1 MSSKRGGIH
10 FFKTTVIGGL
20 VFLVPVVV
28 LVIILAKAAGLMMM
42 VAEPMAAWL
51 PIDAIGG
58 VALANIIA
66 ILAVVLICFIAGLI
80 ARAAILRAIVGGL
93 ESKVLSKEPGYV
105 IIKGMLSGL
114 QEDDT
119 HTLIPVLATFG
130 DTARIGL
137 EIEHLDDGRVVV
149 MTPTPPNPWSGKVQ
163 IMAHEQVKRLDLPM
177 TAYMEN
183 IERFGQGTNE
193 MFRALVHSQNPK
205 GGKNQ

>member
-1 MSSKRGGIH
+1 VKKRGGIH

-28 LVIILAKAAGLMMM
+28 LVIVLAKAAGLMMM
-42 VAEPMAAWL
+42 VAEPMAAWV

-66 ILAVVLICFIAGLI
+66 VLAVVLICFIAGLV

-93 ESKVLSKEPGYV
+93 ESKVLSKVPGYV

-130 DTARIGL
+130 GAARIGL
-137 EIEHLDDGRVVV
+137 EIERLDDGRVVV
-149 MTPTPPNPWSGKVQ
+149 MAPRSPNPWSGEVH
-163 IMAHEQVKRLDLPM
+163 IMAAEHVQPLDLPM

-193 MFRALVHSQNPK
+193 MLRSLHDSPTIEK
-205 GGKNQ
+205 GENQ

>member
-1 MSSKRGGIH
+1 MSSKKDGIH

-28 LVIILAKAAGLMMM
+28 LVMILAKAAGLMMM
-42 VAEPMAAWL
+42 VAEPMAAWV

-66 ILAVVLICFIAGLI
+66 VLAVVLICFIAGLV

-93 ESKVLSKEPGYV
+93 ESKVLSKVPGYV

-119 HTLIPVLATFG
+119 HKLIPVLATFG
-130 DTARIGL
+130 GTARVGL
-137 EIEHLDDGRVVV
+137 EIERLDDGRVVV
-149 MTPTPPNPWSGKVQ
+149 MVPKSPNPWSGEVH
-163 IMAHEQVKRLDLPM
+163 IMAPESVKCLDFPM
-177 TAYMEN
+177 AAYMEN

-193 MFRALVHSQNPK
+193 LLRALRDSPTTEN
-205 GGKNQ
+205 GENQ

>member
-1 MSSKRGGIH
+1 MSSIKGGIH

-20 VFLVPVVV
+20 VFLVPVMVFIVV
-28 LVIILAKAAGLMMM
+28 LAKAAGLMMM
-42 VAEPMAAWL
+42 VAEPMAAWV

-66 ILAVVLICFIAGLI
+66 VVAVVLICFIAGLV

-93 ESKVLSKEPGYV
+93 ESKVLSKIPGYV
-105 IIKGMLSGL
+105 IIRGMLSGL

-119 HTLIPVLATFG
+119 YKLIPVLATIG

-137 EIEHLDDGRVVV
+137 EIERLDDDRVVV
-149 MTPTPPNPWSGKVQ
+149 MVPTPPNPWSGKVY
-163 IMAHEQVKRLDLPM
+163 IMAPESVKCLDLPV

-193 MFRALVHSQNPK
+193 LLRAREQ
-205 GGKNQ
+205 